1 MNKIKTPLIIY
12 IHVPAGEREGV
23 VDVLHVAGES
33 NLSLVL
39 QRGSVMVYEKS
50 NRVISQR
57 DNSPYILFSGSGPK
71 RIKKQVNRA
80 DLIPNM
86 IQYRM

>member
-39 QRGSVMVYEKS
+39 QRGSVMVYEYFPKS

-57 DNSPYILFSGSGPK
+57 DNSPYILFSGFGPK

-86 IQYRM
+86 I